1 MHAPIR
7 LCIYIYVY
15 KFIQD
20 TMRGIKHDGCV
31 GSVIY
36 SIYTVTCIIHVQVYL
51 YASTSHIYTY
61 THIYI
66 NIKIDTKIHCYASMY
81 TYGPIHAYTFI
92 LRI

>member
-1 MHAPIR
+1 MLDYLYKCVYIYIFICM
-7 LCIYIYVY
+7 LLYVYVYIYVY

-66 NIKIDTKIHCYASMY
+66 
-81 TYGPIHAYTFI
+81 
-92 LRI
+92 